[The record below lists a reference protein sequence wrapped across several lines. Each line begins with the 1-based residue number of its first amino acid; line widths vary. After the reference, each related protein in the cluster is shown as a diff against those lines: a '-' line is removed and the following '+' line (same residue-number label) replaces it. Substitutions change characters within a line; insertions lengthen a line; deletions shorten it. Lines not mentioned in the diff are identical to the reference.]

1 MNRSIQQRG
10 VALVVVLLL
19 LLAITLVATSSMQSG
34 IIQEKITAN
43 LYDQISTSQQV
54 EAALLEAEQRLTVAD
69 PVALIDNAGIY
80 DLAVPGAT
88 ERWLDAE
95 SVWIDAT
102 LPTAGVGEPA
112 QYLIEYLGDWPHPP
126 DCANVASKDRI
137 SVGCLSPTFRIT
149 ARSVSSAGRSAVIL
163 QSLFRR

>member
-1 MNRSIQQRG
+1 MKHGRQKG
-10 VALVVVLLL
+10 LALVVVLLL
-19 LLAITLVATSSMQSG
+19 LLAITVVATSSMQG
-34 IIQEKITAN
+34 GLIQEKITAN
-43 LYDQISTSQQV
+43 LYDQLSTSQQV
-54 EAALLEAEQRLTVAD
+54 EAALLEAEQRLKVAD

-80 DLAVPGAT
+80 DLALPGAV
-88 ERWLDAE
+88 ERWLDAD
-95 SVWIDAT
+95 SVWIAAT
-102 LPTAGVGEPA
+102 PPAEGVGEQA

-149 ARSVSSAGRSAVIL
+149 ARSVSSPGRSAVTL